1 MHQRLFS
8 ENPLA
13 VKVLTRPKN
22 YRNLQKRTFILI
34 FHFFLRQIQLE
45 KVIFNQIGDFGTA
58 C

>member
-22 YRNLQKRTFILI
+22 YRNLQKSTFILL

-45 KVIFNQIGDFGTA
+45 KVVFNQIGDLGTA